1 MYFRTAASQSGTQNR
16 TTPPTFTKGRIL
28 RRIQSLTVRRPIPKC
43 PEISLLLHHSLLIVA
58 SFICNFR
65 SAHSFVGRSGHH
77 AIASGMPTNWSGLPT
92 YSKHLAVSILESE
105 KLLTLSKW
113 IDGRQPFLW

>member
-1 MYFRTAASQSGTQNR
+1 
-16 TTPPTFTKGRIL
+16 
-28 RRIQSLTVRRPIPKC
+28 
-43 PEISLLLHHSLLIVA
+43 
-58 SFICNFR
+58 
-65 SAHSFVGRSGHH
+65 
-77 AIASGMPTNWSGLPT
+77 MPTNWSGLPT